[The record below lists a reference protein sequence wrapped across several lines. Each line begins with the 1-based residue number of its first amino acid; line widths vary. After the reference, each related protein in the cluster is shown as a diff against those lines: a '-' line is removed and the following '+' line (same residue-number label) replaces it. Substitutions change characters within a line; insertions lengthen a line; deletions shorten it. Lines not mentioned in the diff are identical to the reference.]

1 MIRKLLVS
9 WVVLAVAI
17 GLVAGLL
24 PGLHING
31 GALTLLWVAALY
43 ALVNVTL
50 GTILALLT
58 APIVLLTLGLFTIVI
73 NAAMFS
79 LIDALSSSLDIDGFG
94 WALLAALCVSVCT
107 ILLTFVLRLLR
118 RRDPKSR
125 DSRRARQEPRAA

>member
-1 MIRKLLVS
+1 MIRNLLVS

-43 ALVNVTL
+43 AVVNVTL
-50 GTILALLT
+50 GTILAILT
-58 APIVLLTLGLFTIVI
+58 APIVLITLGLFTIVI

-79 LIDALSSSLDIDGFG
+79 LIDFFSDSLDIDGFW
-94 WALLAALCVSVCT
+94 WALLAALCVSVLT
-107 ILLTFVLRLLR
+107 IALTFVLRMLR
-118 RRDPKSR
+118 RRDNKSR
-125 DSRRARQEPRAA
+125 ARPEPRAA

>member
-1 MIRKLLVS
+1 MIKNLLVS

-43 ALVNVTL
+43 AVVNVTL
-50 GTILALLT
+50 GTILAILT
-58 APIVLLTLGLFTIVI
+58 APIVLVTLGLFTIVI

-79 LIDALSSSLDIDGFG
+79 LIDYFSDSLDIDGFG
-94 WALLAALCVSVCT
+94 WALLAAVCVT
-107 ILLTFVLRLLR
+107 LLTIALTVVLRLVR
-118 RRDPKSR
+118 RRGTKS
-125 DSRRARQEPRAA
+125 RARQEPRAA

>member
-1 MIRKLLVS
+1 MIRNLLVG

-50 GTILALLT
+50 GTIITLLT

-79 LIDALSSSLDIDGFG
+79 LIDYFSDSLDIDGFG
-94 WALLAALCVSVCT
+94 WALLAAVCVSVCT
-107 ILLTFVLRLLR
+107 LLLAFFLRTLR
-118 RRDPKSR
+118 SR
-125 DSRRARQEPRAA
+125 VEKRRAREPRAA